1 MVITKGRVWALLLI
15 GVFTV
20 SALGCASAGVSKAIG
35 PNDLPSLAGKW
46 VGTVMLPSG
55 RSEQGTMDMSAN
67 GDYAVQAG
75 GFNATGK
82 AQVKDG
88 SLTLVPTTTSGG
100 GGAMTGPRSS
110 VASLSGR
117 PDGALV
123 LAGSGHSAA
132 GPFNFEVVRQK

>member
-15 GVFTV
+15 GILTG
-20 SALGCASAGVSKAIG
+20 SALGCASAGASKAIG

-46 VGTVMLPSG
+46 IGTVMLPSG
-55 RSEQGTMDMSAN
+55 RSEPGTMDLSAN
-67 GDYAVQAG
+67 GDYSVQTAG
-75 GFNATGK
+75 FTATGK

-88 SLTLVPTTTSGG
+88 SLTLVPTATSGG

-110 VASLSGR
+110 VASLSER
-117 PDGALV
+117 SDGARV
-123 LAGSGHSAA
+123 LTGSGHSAA